1 MAISSTSTVVNLFKM
16 NKLNLCEEEFLM
28 SRQVITSSPF
38 KNNLITTQ
46 SKIQLFDQST
56 LSLNDNCNLT
66 LPNNRN
72 DPILIESKQYPNVD
86 LINKKQNNSNFS
98 NFVNYKSMLDNQNQ
112 QRSKYFDVYIPNNK
126 PLLTNNSMCNS
137 LSSSQSSSAS
147 KESDLSKN
155 NSSINSSSTSR
166 FAINDHV
173 KNYNLHANPIQ
184 FNMDKVHYVNTLD
197 KAKSIVDLI
206 ERRSKVISI
215 NCDSDCCLQNGID
228 LLEIAI
234 TFDSSLDHPEIYVF
248 DIHLEPK
255 IIDLFKPIFANSNIV
270 KVMFDARFDLR
281 ILCRKYGVTEFT
293 ALFDIQLAYRVLL
306 AKLTNSSFYQ
316 IKREKL
322 LYVSWQCNGPLVNLE
337 KMNLP
342 SLYYFKNRKFW
353 QARPINFETMYHAA
367 YDVFVML
374 PQLFTNLMVIMERT
388 LDDEHQQLFIK
399 RSNNLVSSNLV
410 DRKFAFFYTKHQ
422 YLNEMHRQMDLL
434 IQSDILYRKQ
444 QHIKWQQQQQ
454 LTNGEC
460 LDEDNNCFDDVN
472 NDLLKNQINDI
483 DTNIYKSYSNI
494 SDDLIDSDD
503 LMVNED
509 LFQSYDSHYSS
520 NSPNQH
526 QLIESIN
533 ESGTFNEEDRSTIK
547 HCTMCSLFI
556 KSDRLSQLLNNL
568 DQSDS
573 NLNDV
578 LYTSS
583 KYCECIQSQ
592 LFTPDDEYKCMNL
605 LVDQIIDLAEC
616 KEDYM
621 DLDD

>member
-1 MAISSTSTVVNLFKM
+1 M
-16 NKLNLCEEEFLM
+16 
-28 SRQVITSSPF
+28 
-38 KNNLITTQ
+38 
-46 SKIQLFDQST
+46 
-56 LSLNDNCNLT
+56 
-66 LPNNRN
+66 
-72 DPILIESKQYPNVD
+72 
-86 LINKKQNNSNFS
+86 
-98 NFVNYKSMLDNQNQ
+98 
-112 QRSKYFDVYIPNNK
+112 
-126 PLLTNNSMCNS
+126 
-137 LSSSQSSSAS
+137 
-147 KESDLSKN
+147 
-155 NSSINSSSTSR
+155 
-166 FAINDHV
+166 
-173 KNYNLHANPIQ
+173 
-184 FNMDKVHYVNTLD
+184 
-197 KAKSIVDLI
+197 
-206 ERRSKVISI
+206 
-215 NCDSDCCLQNGID
+215 
-228 LLEIAI
+228 
-234 TFDSSLDHPEIYVF
+234 
-248 DIHLEPK
+248 
-255 IIDLFKPIFANSNIV
+255 
-270 KVMFDARFDLR
+270 
-281 ILCRKYGVTEFT
+281 
-293 ALFDIQLAYRVLL
+293 
-306 AKLTNSSFYQ
+306 
-316 IKREKL
+316 
-322 LYVSWQCNGPLVNLE
+322 
-337 KMNLP
+337 
-342 SLYYFKNRKFW
+342 
-353 QARPINFETMYHAA
+353 
-367 YDVFVML
+367 
-374 PQLFTNLMVIMERT
+374 
-388 LDDEHQQLFIK
+388 
-399 RSNNLVSSNLV
+399 
-410 DRKFAFFYTKHQ
+410 
-422 YLNEMHRQMDLL
+422 
-434 IQSDILYRKQ
+434 
-444 QHIKWQQQQQ
+444 
-454 LTNGEC
+454 TNGEC